1 MIYKNT
7 LKILLSNF
15 DIVWKTILYYL
26 LVGLITVGL
35 GYLCINPIYILLKNS
50 GFVDSVISIYS
61 DFITHLNLT
70 ELFLNINELIIR
82 LASILK
88 HNLSRVW
95 INFAGLGFVVL
106 FVKSYLSNLTTLA
119 SANSLHYYM
128 GSMNKHGFYL
138 SFSETLAKNLKAQ
151 LVFFLINLPV
161 KIIYFVLFV
170 LCLQMFKISF
180 AMSLLAIV
188 IILVGFVLLFAFKY
202 TLFASFIPTI
212 IVLDFGI
219 FKALKTSVKNT
230 FRIFP
235 KIFSGAILVVIT
247 IAISNFVIGI
257 CTFMVGLILTIPMS
271 YLLYATF
278 GMVTVY
284 ESQGMRYYVDV
295 YNVITPKKKE
305 NSDKLKSM
313 KYIV

>member
-1 MIYKNT
+1 MIYKNSI
-7 LKILLSNF
+7 KILLSNF
-15 DIVWKTILYYL
+15 DIVWKTMLYYL
-26 LVGLITVGL
+26 LVFAITIGL
-35 GYLCINPIYILLKNS
+35 GYLCINPIYILLNNS
-50 GFVDSVISIYS
+50 GFITNITTIYS

-70 ELFLNINELIIR
+70 ELFLNINDLI
-82 LASILK
+82 LQLTSILK
-88 HNLSRVW
+88 NNLNTVW
-95 INFAGLGFVVL
+95 INFAGLGIVIL
-106 FVKSYLSNLTTLA
+106 FVKSYLSNLTVLA
-119 SANSLHYYM
+119 SANTLHYYM

-138 SFSETLAKNLKAQ
+138 SFSETLSKNLKAQ
-151 LVFFLINLPV
+151 LVFFLINLPI

-180 AMSLLAIV
+180 AMSLLAIA
-188 IILVGFVLLFAFKY
+188 IILVGFVVLFAFKY
-202 TLFASFIPTI
+202 TLFAGFIPTV
-212 IVLDFGI
+212 IVLDYGI

-235 KIFSGAILVVIT
+235 KVFSGAILVVIT
-247 IAISNFVIGI
+247 IAVLNIVIGL

-271 YLLYATF
+271 YLLFATF

-284 ESQGMRYYVDV
+284 EGQGMRYYVDV